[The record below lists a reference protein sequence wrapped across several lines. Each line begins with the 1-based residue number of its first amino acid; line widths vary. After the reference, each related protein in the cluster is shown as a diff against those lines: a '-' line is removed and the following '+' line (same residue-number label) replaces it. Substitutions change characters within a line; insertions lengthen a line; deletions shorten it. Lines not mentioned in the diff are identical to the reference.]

1 MSWGARPEAAS
12 RFTSGARTA
21 PTFLALALSAP
32 SSFFDEPYAQGS
44 CDRGLLRTDWIA
56 LGSRY
61 TTGSATLVFN
71 GTQATCCGC
80 ENGRRA
86 VCIESSAASDVQP
99 SSIGGSSTLP
109 TPTSCRGEC
118 SAAFDGCSS
127 ISRRGE
133 CPAAIDGCSPIGQS
147 GSGCDARCVT
157 DCGRGQGRSEPLRG
171 CLDVALAAALLLAMA
186 MRQVCSYCDG

>member
-32 SSFFDEPYAQGS
+32 PSFSDEPYAQ
-44 CDRGLLRTDWIA
+44 GLLRTDWIA
-56 LGSRY
+56 RGSRY
-61 TTGSATLVFN
+61 TTGSATLGFN
-71 GTQATCCGC
+71 GTQVTCCGC

-99 SSIGGSSTLP
+99 SSIGVSSTMP
-109 TPTSCRGEC
+109 TPTSRRGEC

-127 ISRRGE
+127 VSRRGE
-133 CPAAIDGCSPIGQS
+133 CPAAVDGCSPIGQS